1 MEEYIQR
8 LDEYF
13 EGKKD
18 KDKRLI
24 FLVAFVAVAYIIYL
38 LVNPSA
44 VEVRENV
51 ESELNGINKEL
62 NDLTN
67 KPKELN
73 SQIARLNR
81 EIQEKQSEVASVS
94 QKNSEVSQKVK
105 ELSKLLAGSNI
116 NVYLNDIARDA
127 LDTNVTIIRIDNML
141 NQVNPLSFAK
151 LYDVNVTFE
160 TESFNNIVQYTR
172 RLEESID
179 AIDISDIDMK
189 VNDKGNIYGHIN
201 ISSWGVRYE

>member
-1 MEEYIQR
+1 MEDYIQK

-18 KDKRLI
+18 KEKKLI
-24 FLVAFVAVAYIIYL
+24 FLVAFVAVAYVVYL
-38 LVNPSA
+38 LVNPTA
-44 VEVRENV
+44 VEVRESV
-51 ESELNGINKEL
+51 ESELNGIKKEYSDLKNKPNEL
-62 NDLTN
+62 NG
-67 KPKELN
+67 
-73 SQIARLNR
+73 QITRLHK
-81 EIQEKQSEVASVS
+81 EIQGKEAEVASVS
-94 QKNSEVSQKVK
+94 QKNSEVSEKVK
-105 ELSKLLAGSNI
+105 ELSKLLSGSNI

-127 LDTNVTIIRIDNML
+127 VDTNVTIIRIDNML
-141 NQVNPLSFAK
+141 NQIGPLSFAK

-160 TESFNNIVQYTR
+160 TENFNNVVQYAK

-189 VNDKGNIYGHIN
+189 VNAKGNIYGHMN

>member
-1 MEEYIQR
+1 M
-8 LDEYF
+8 
-13 EGKKD
+13 
-18 KDKRLI
+18 
-24 FLVAFVAVAYIIYL
+24 AVAYIIYL

-62 NDLTN
+62 NDLKN

-127 LDTNVTIIRIDNML
+127 LDTN
-141 NQVNPLSFAK
+141 
-151 LYDVNVTFE
+151 
-160 TESFNNIVQYTR
+160 IVQYTR